1 VDLTA
6 LTDLSLFLLRLA
18 IAALFASSGWSS
30 LSKPAE
36 RAKKVGLSRPA
47 TLALG
52 TVEVVSSAAL
62 VAGVAIQVAAIALIG
77 VMLGAIYKKIFEWK
91 SGFWGESGQGWY
103 YDVLYLLCNLVILA
117 TGGGSWRLLA

>member
-77 VMLGAIYKKIFEWK
+77 VIYKKIFEWK